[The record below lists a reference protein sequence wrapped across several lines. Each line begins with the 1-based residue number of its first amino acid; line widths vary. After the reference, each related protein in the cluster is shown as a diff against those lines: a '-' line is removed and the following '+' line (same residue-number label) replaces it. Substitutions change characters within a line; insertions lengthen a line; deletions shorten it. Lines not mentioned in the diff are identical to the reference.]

1 MSVRRDSG
9 MIHVKLDTSIDGLSN
24 FASVSAIL
32 KTIPSEIANEM
43 SRRLLTYANLV
54 QNRMQMHE

>member
-9 MIHVKLDTSIDGLSN
+9 MIHVKLDTTIDGLSN
-24 FASVSAIL
+24 FSAVSAIL

-43 SRRLLTYANLV
+43 STRLMTYANLI
-54 QNRMQMHE
+54 QNGIQMHD